1 VAMSFGGK
9 TCTTSAT
16 KITTSQALAITI
28 MNNDA
33 SLTLYVGT
41 DATVTTANGF
51 PIPPQTAFTFDY
63 QTLASATDYY
73 GVAPSAT
80 IDARWIGRT

>member
-1 VAMSFGGK
+1 MAMSFGGK
-9 TCTTSAT
+9 TVTTSAT
-16 KITTSQALAITI
+16 QITSGPALAITI

-33 SLTLYVGT
+33 AATLYVGT
-41 DATVTTANGF
+41 DASVTTTSGF

-63 QTLASATDYY
+63 QTLANATHYFGICSAN
-73 GVAPSAT
+73 T